1 MRNIGP
7 SGVGVTGVC
16 EPPATGLGNRTQ
28 VLSKTSMYFKYLNQL
43 STPFPFSYIHGRF
56 PLICVDADWKCS
68 TWLMLYSSR
77 SCAVSLDITAYF
89 SPLASVLPRF
99 QCVVQGSPKAC
110 RSAEVGVETLPYSA
124 SRLAR
129 LWETQEGSPCA
140 LPVHR
145 SLHVGSYG
153 FASMSFRLQPVSMEQ
168 WKVAVC
174 RTENR
179 SLFHR

>member
-43 STPFPFSYIHGRF
+43 PTPFPFSYVHGRF
-56 PLICVDADWKCS
+56 PLLCVDADWKCS
-68 TWLMLYSSR
+68 TRLMPYSSS
-77 SCAVSLDITAYF
+77 SCAVSLDMATYF
-89 SPLASVLPRF
+89 PPWPLCCPGFSVWYRAL
-99 QCVVQGSPKAC
+99 KAC
-110 RSAEVGVETLPYSA
+110 HWAEVGVETLPYSA
-124 SRLAR
+124 PRLAR

-140 LPVHR
+140 LLVHR
-145 SLHVGSYG
+145 TLHEGSYC
-153 FASMSFRLQPVSMEQ
+153 FASMSFNLQPVSMEQ

-174 RTENR
+174 RAENR